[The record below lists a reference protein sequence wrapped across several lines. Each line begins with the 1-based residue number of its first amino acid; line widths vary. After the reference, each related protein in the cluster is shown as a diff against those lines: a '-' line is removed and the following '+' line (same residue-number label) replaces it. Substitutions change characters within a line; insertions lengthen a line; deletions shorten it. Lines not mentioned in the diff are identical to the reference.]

1 MIVKGLVIESHSIQT
16 IHIILMVKEIFLCTV
31 CRYKLEHNQISRSEV
46 DKGEIF
52 DLLNLHLEDPDQEI
66 QHTALQLIQV
76 SCPTLYHVVFSPDI
90 R

>member
-1 MIVKGLVIESHSIQT
+1 M
-16 IHIILMVKEIFLCTV
+16 
-31 CRYKLEHNQISRSEV
+31 EHNQISRSEV

-76 SCPTLYHVVFSPDI
+76 SCPTLYHVVLSPDI

>member
-1 MIVKGLVIESHSIQT
+1 MYGL
-16 IHIILMVKEIFLCTV
+16 

-52 DLLNLHLEDPDQEI
+52 ELLNLHLEDPDQEI

-76 SCPTLYHVVFSPDI
+76 SSPALHI
-90 R
+90 SCCFESRHPIVMYRPILSSMRIGAT

>member
-1 MIVKGLVIESHSIQT
+1 M
-16 IHIILMVKEIFLCTV
+16 
-31 CRYKLEHNQISRSEV
+31 EHNQISRSEV

-76 SCPTLYHVVFSPDI
+76 ISCCFESRHPIV
-90 R
+90 

>member
-1 MIVKGLVIESHSIQT
+1 MIVKE
-16 IHIILMVKEIFLCTV
+16 IL

-76 SCPTLYHVVFSPDI
+76 SCPTLYHVVLSPDI